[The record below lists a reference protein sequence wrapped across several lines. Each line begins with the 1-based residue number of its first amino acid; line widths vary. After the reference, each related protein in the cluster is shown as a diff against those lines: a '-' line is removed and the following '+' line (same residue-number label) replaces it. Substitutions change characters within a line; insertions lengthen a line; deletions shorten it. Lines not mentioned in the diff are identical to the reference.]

1 MCDPVSASLA
11 ITAVAGGVSAYGQY
25 QQADAA
31 KKSAQFN
38 QEVANIQAR
47 DALKRGEFESEQAGR
62 KVAQLRGRQR
72 VALAANGLDLS
83 YGSPADILEQTDYYG
98 LEDQRTV
105 ANNARREASMFANRA
120 TMSGMQAASINPG
133 FTAGTTLLGTAA
145 SVSDKWSR
153 YNSQGPDP
161 RRASSNDWF

>member
-1 MCDPVSASLA
+1 MCEPVSIALA
-11 ITAVAGGVSAYGQY
+11 AGSAMLSAYGQY

-133 FTAGTTLLGTAA
+133 FEAGTTLLAGAA
-145 SVSDKWSR
+145 NVSDKWAR
-153 YNSQGPDP
+153 YRGY
-161 RRASSNDWF
+161 

>member
-1 MCDPVSASLA
+1 MCEPVSIALA
-11 ITAVAGGVSAYGQY
+11 AGSAMLSAYGQY

-133 FTAGTTLLGTAA
+133 LEAGTSLLGGA
-145 SVSDKWSR
+145 SNVSDKWVR
-153 YNSQGPDP
+153 YQKGY
-161 RRASSNDWF
+161 